1 MKYITFLS
9 RDIWPAFNSIY
20 AYTKI
25 KGHFPKKIVLL
36 YSQGDMVGDIE
47 KRIRILYQVNGKEV
61 TLIKRK
67 IGEEITTLRK
77 ILLDIVEEGDVID
90 ITGARKATILALMG
104 VENVKITYLMLRDMS
119 FSSYPFMMR
128 PVSLQRLMEVSQ

>member
-1 MKYITFLS
+1 M
-9 RDIWPAFNSIY
+9 
-20 AYTKI
+20 
-25 KGHFPKKIVLL
+25 
-36 YSQGDMVGDIE
+36 E
-47 KRIRILYQVNGKEV
+47 KRIKMLYKVNVKEV
-61 TLIKRK
+61 VVVKRK
-67 IGEEITTLRK
+67 IGEEISTLRK

-104 VENVKITYLMLRDMS
+104 VENVKITYLMLRDMR